1 MTDPME
7 TRMTSENTATAP
19 GLSTLVENGQLR
31 SDLWLD
37 QPDAH
42 DRIDARL
49 AAGAISAADAE
60 SLHLFVDKGYMTT
73 HIDLDRAAAEAF
85 DAQVARLW
93 DERPADLA
101 ISPPGPGGPRSFAAY
116 EGSDREVGYRI
127 PDLHGY
133 SDHAMDL
140 YLHSEIFRC
149 VELIFDQPA
158 IAFQSLYF
166 EFGSAQALHRDP
178 MFVVTRPASHM
189 AAAWIALEDITPDSG
204 PLAYVPGSH
213 RLPWFAFEEDSIVLV
228 PRVPQEKRM
237 EYAEFTRRNMT
248 AAGFEPV
255 PFTCKR
261 GDVFIWHAGLVH
273 GGSEIENPERTRKS
287 FVIHYSTAANY
298 TERTAGMQVREGG
311 EMRGVR
317 RRTDTIVTSAGGRGL
332 DSPMKLRD

>member
-1 MTDPME
+1 
-7 TRMTSENTATAP
+7 MTSENAAGAP
-19 GLSTLVENGQLR
+19 TLSTLVENGQLR

-42 DRIDARL
+42 ARIDARL
-49 AAGAISAADAE
+49 AAGTISHDEADR
-60 SLHLFVDKGYMTT
+60 LRLFVDKGYLTT
-73 HIDLDRAAAEAF
+73 HIDLDGAAADAF
-85 DAQVARLW
+85 DAQVGRLW
-93 DERPADLA
+93 DERPVDLA

-116 EGSDREVGYRI
+116 EGTERQVGYRI

-133 SDHAMDL
+133 SSHAMDL
-140 YLHSEIFRC
+140 YLHNDIFRL

-189 AAAWIALEDITPDSG
+189 VAAWIALEDISPDSG

-228 PRVPQEKRM
+228 PRVPQERRQ
-237 EYAEFTRRNMT
+237 EYAEFTNKNMA

-255 PFTCKR
+255 TFTCKR
-261 GDVFIWHAGLVH
+261 GDVFLWHAGLVH
-273 GGSEIENPERTRKS
+273 GGSDIQNPERTRKS
-287 FVIHYSTAANY
+287 FVVHYSTAANY

-317 RRTDTIVTSAGGRGL
+317 RRTDTVVETPGGRGL